1 MDVLKGFSE
10 RLIELMQENGLN
22 ADKLS
27 KKLGVAPTIIR
38 RWCLPQKDI
47 YYSNLLQVAN
57 YFNCSLDFLCGRSDV
72 VLDFVPKE
80 CPPFMEWLPTVIK
93 ERGKSTYKIFK
104 DTRIKSSYFAKW
116 RKGRE
121 PLLSSLGILA
131 DYLDCSLDRLVGR
144 DR

>member
-22 ADKLS
+22 AEKLS

-104 DTRIKSSYFAKW
+104 DTRIKSSYVAKW

>member
-22 ADKLS
+22 AEKLS

-47 YYSNLLQVAN
+47 YYSNLLQAAN
-57 YFNCSLDFLCGRSDV
+57 YFNCSLDFLCGRSDI
-72 VLDFVPKE
+72 VLDFVPQE

>member
-22 ADKLS
+22 AEKLS

-131 DYLDCSLDRLVGR
+131 DYLDCSLDRLVCR

>member
-1 MDVLKGFSE
+1 MDVFKGFSE

-22 ADKLS
+22 AEKLS

>member
-22 ADKLS
+22 AEKLS

-72 VLDFVPKE
+72 VLDYIPKE

>member
-22 ADKLS
+22 AEKLS

-57 YFNCSLDFLCGRSDV
+57 YFNCSLDFLCGRSDI

-80 CPPFMEWLPTVIK
+80 CPPFMEWLPMVIK

-104 DTRIKSSYFAKW
+104 DTRIKSSHFALW

>member
-22 ADKLS
+22 AEKLS

-57 YFNCSLDFLCGRSDV
+57 YFNCSLDFLCGRSDI

>member
-22 ADKLS
+22 AEKLS

>member
-22 ADKLS
+22 AEKLS

-104 DTRIKSSYFAKW
+104 DTRIKSSYFAKC

-131 DYLDCSLDRLVGR
+131 DSLDCSLHRLVGR

>member
-22 ADKLS
+22 AEKLS

-72 VLDFVPKE
+72 VLDFVPKG

>member
-22 ADKLS
+22 AEKLS

-144 DR
+144 GR

>member
-22 ADKLS
+22 AVKLS

>member
-22 ADKLS
+22 AEKLS

-57 YFNCSLDFLCGRSDV
+57 YFNCSLDFLCGRSDI
-72 VLDFVPKE
+72 VLDFVPQE

>member
-22 ADKLS
+22 AEKLS

-93 ERGKSTYKIFK
+93 ERAKSTYKIFK

>member
-10 RLIELMQENGLN
+10 RLSELMQENGLN
-22 ADKLS
+22 AES
-27 KKLGVAPTIIR
+27 LGKAINIAPPVIR
-38 RWCLPQKDI
+38 RWCLPYKDA
-47 YYSNLLQVAN
+47 YYKNVVRVAD

-72 VLDFVPKE
+72 VLDFAPKK

>member
-22 ADKLS
+22 AEKLS

-57 YFNCSLDFLCGRSDV
+57 YFNCSLDFLCGRSDI

-104 DTRIKSSYFAKW
+104 DTSIKSSYFAKW

>member
-22 ADKLS
+22 AEKLS

-72 VLDFVPKE
+72 VLDFV
-80 CPPFMEWLPTVIK
+80 WLPMVIK